1 MMSHN
6 VHTSQKICWGLI
18 GCGDIAEKR
27 VAPAF
32 LELNSCEL
40 IAVNRADYDRAESFA
55 QGFGA
60 AKWYRHYEQLIAD
73 PEIDAVYIAT
83 PVNLHAEQTIAAA
96 EAGKHVLCEKPM
108 AMNVA
113 ECDWM
118 IATGNSAGVKLGIAY
133 YRHFYPV
140 VLRAKELVDSG
151 MIGEVMLAQINAFEW
166 FNLKEGD
173 PSYWRMVKEQAGGG
187 PMFDFGCHRL
197 EVLLH
202 ILGPIRTLK
211 GLHGNVL
218 FDRNMEDTTVTCYQF
233 ERGTLGTISVSHG
246 AFEPQDTL
254 DIFGSKGSI
263 HIAVLNQGDL
273 TLSISGHIT
282 NESHPPHHNLHL
294 PLIEDFTESIL
305 NDREPKVS
313 GHTGREVAR
322 LEEVLYSAR

>member
-6 VHTSQKICWGLI
+6 VRTSQKIRWGLI

-32 LELNSCEL
+32 VELNSCDL
-40 IAVNRADYDRAESFA
+40 IAVNRADYDQAESFA
-55 QGFGA
+55 QDFGA
-60 AKWYRHYEQLIAD
+60 TKWYRHHEQLIAD

-83 PVNLHAEQTIAAA
+83 PVHVHAEQTIAAA

-113 ECDWM
+113 ECDRM
-118 IATGNSAGVKLGIAY
+118 ITTCNSAGIKLGIAY

-140 VLRAKELVDSG
+140 VLRAKELVDDG
-151 MIGEVMLAQINAFEW
+151 EIGEVILAQVNAFEW

-173 PSYWRMVKEQAGGG
+173 PSYWRMVKDQAGGG

-202 ILGPIRTLK
+202 ILGSISTLN

-218 FDRNMEDTTVTCYQF
+218 YDRKMEDTTVTCFQF
-233 ERGTLGTISVSHG
+233 ERRTLGTICITHG

-263 HIAVLNQGDL
+263 HIPVLNQGDL
-273 TLSISGHIT
+273 IFVKAGNTGSET
-282 NESHPPHHNLHL
+282 HPPHHNFHL
-294 PLIEDFTESIL
+294 PLIEDFTQSIL
-305 NDREPKVS
+305 NDREPKVP
-313 GHTGREVAR
+313 GKTGREVAK
-322 LEEVLYSAR
+322 LEEVLYPT